1 MNLFENKKFLV
12 VDDEP
17 ELVSLLKTMMELM
30 GGKVQT
36 ATEGQEAIK
45 LFETQSDFD
54 VVITDHTMPGQNAD
68 GLTLTRKIREMNTS
82 VIILMVTGHAEEVEK
97 DAKEAG
103 VNALIPKPFK
113 IEEIVEIL
121 QKVQD

>member
-17 ELVSLLKTMMELM
+17 ELVSLLTTMLQFM
-30 GGKVQT
+30 GAQVQQANEGK
-36 ATEGQEAIK
+36 EA
-45 LFETQSDFD
+45 LEFFRSQPDFD
-54 VVITDHTMPGQNAD
+54 VVITDHTMPGQDAD
-68 GLTLTRKIREMNTS
+68 GLTLTRKIRETNDS
-82 VIILMVTGHAEEVEK
+82 IIILMVTGHAEEVEK

-121 QKVQD
+121 QKVQN

>member
-45 LFETQSDFD
+45 LFETQFDFD

-103 VNALIPKPFK
+103 VNALISKPFK